1 MLVPFS
7 NAEVH
12 NYSTVLHSDNSD
24 PHYLTL
30 VRLPC
35 KEGSS
40 HSVHCFYEV
49 LPPFTSIDPSLVL
62 KIPGVVIL
70 NSMCSL
76 TAIRYDYNENGPD
89 SEHKSSAQY
98 STGCGLR
105 KQIFSTLSDSN
116 EPRLD
121 QLSSEN
127 FFIKNLL
134 RLHFQYYHCTF
145 TEGTKNYLKYVH
157 M

>member
-1 MLVPFS
+1 MGACAWQQSYSSVS
-7 NAEVH
+7 NVY
-12 NYSTVLHSDNSD
+12 NFLTLTDISFSDNPD

-35 KEGSS
+35 KDQLN

-76 TAIRYDYNENGPD
+76 TAIRYDLADKTGPD
-89 SEHKSSAQY
+89 KEHKSLSQ
-98 STGCGLR
+98 GCALR
-105 KQIFSTLSDSN
+105 KQIFSISLNSN
-116 EPRLD
+116 EARLD
-121 QLSSEN
+121 QFSSE
-127 FFIKNLL
+127 
-134 RLHFQYYHCTF
+134 
-145 TEGTKNYLKYVH
+145 
-157 M
+157 